1 MDKRK
6 VTCFLLLVVIGIAC
20 VCAMLYMLFYARP
33 HANDEIKQG
42 GRAALHMPAMQRQ
55 HDQAPAPHTVQS

>member
-6 VTCFLLLVVIGIAC
+6 VTCFLLLVIIGLAC

-33 HANDEIKQG
+33 RANDEIKQG
-42 GRAALHMPAMQRQ
+42 GRAALHLPSIQRH
-55 HDQAPAPHTVQS
+55 HDQVLAPLTVRS